1 VSDTPRMQAK
11 ARHGGALDDPI
22 FQSGAPGAPL
32 RRNVDRIRAALR
44 PETASIRRRAAAAL
58 LLATIGSLVFASGAF
73 ADFLTPE
80 SGGSP
85 NADQIDSLYKIVLY
99 IAIVVF
105 VVVEGALF
113 YSLWRFR
120 AKKGAVAAQ
129 IHGNTRLEI
138 SWTVGA
144 ALILVALAAV
154 TFSKLGSIQDPPNSD
169 PNGLELADGVLTA
182 SVDMPKP
189 PNGRALVICVTGRQ
203 YVWRYTYGA
212 ECQRNPFG
220 LVYSYEEMVAPANT
234 TVILDIEATDVI
246 HSWWIPKLG
255 GKFDA
260 VPGYKNYTWFKAPKA
275 GETYVGQCAELCGRN
290 HADMTARVR
299 IVTPDEYTAWL
310 EQQRRDIAAAD
321 RQVQELRRELF
332 GDGDLD

>member
-1 VSDTPRMQAK
+1 MQGK
-11 ARHGGALDDPI
+11 ARHYGGSEDPGNR
-22 FQSGAPGAPL
+22 SGARGAACD
-32 RRNVDRIRAALR
+32 RSVGRIRAALR
-44 PETASIRRRAAAAL
+44 PETASIRRRAVAAL

-105 VVVEGALF
+105 IVVEGALF
-113 YSLWRFR
+113 YSIWRFR

-154 TFSKLGSIQDPPNSD
+154 TFSKLSSIQDPPNSGKD
-169 PNGLELADGVLTA
+169 GLQLADGVLTA
-182 SVDMPKP
+182 STDMPKP
-189 PNGRALVICVTGRQ
+189 PNGKSLTICVTGRQ
-203 YVWRYTYGA
+203 YIWRYTYGA
-212 ECQRNPFG
+212 ECQRNAFG
-220 LVYSYEEMVAPANT
+220 LVYSYEEMVVPANT
-234 TVILDIEATDVI
+234 TVVLDIQATDVI

-260 VPGYKNYTWFKAPKA
+260 VPGYRNYTWFKAPKA
-275 GETYVGQCAELCGRN
+275 GETYRGQCAELCGRN

-299 IVTPDEYTAWL
+299 VVSPSEYEAWV
-310 EQQRRDIAAAD
+310 EQQRSDIADAD
-321 RQVQELRRELF
+321 REVQQLREQLTR
-332 GDGDLD
+332 DGDLN